1 MSEEKNFA
9 PIEKAIEAFRI
20 GRPVIIVDDED
31 RENEGDLAVPAEMVT
46 PAIVNEITK
55 VASGIVMVALHP
67 EIAGRLR
74 LPPMTEQNQSRFQTA
89 FLVSV
94 DAKEGTTT
102 GISAFDRAKTIQ
114 TLIDDSATAD
124 DFVTPGH
131 IFPVVAQ
138 LGGVLKRAGHS
149 EAGVDLARLAG
160 LKPASVLCQIM
171 NEDGSMARLDDLM
184 RIGSEMGYPVIKIA
198 DLIAFRM
205 KNELLVRVV
214 GEAMCPTPEGTFRCV
229 VYEDAITGGAHL
241 ALISGEIKPHE
252 PILVR
257 VHSECL
263 TGDVF
268 HSHRCDCGPQLLAAM
283 RRIAKEGGVLLYM
296 RQEGRGIGI
305 LNKIRAY
312 ALQEQGLDTVD
323 ANLALGFQADMRDYG
338 IGAQILAHLGVR
350 KMRLLTNNP
359 RKIVGIAGY
368 GLEVVER
375 VPIEIAPRSDQ
386 DRRYLETKKQKLGH
400 LLDKV

>member
-1 MSEEKNFA
+1 MSEENKFA
-9 PIEKAIEAFRI
+9 SIEKAIETFRM

-31 RENEGDLAVPAEMVT
+31 RENEGDLAVAAEMVT
-46 PAIVNEITK
+46 PAIINEITK

-67 EIAGRLR
+67 EIASRLK

-94 DAKEGTTT
+94 DAKHGTTT

-114 TLIDDSATAD
+114 KLVDDSATAD

-138 LGGVLKRAGHS
+138 PGGVLKRAGHS

-160 LKPASVLCQIM
+160 LKQASVLCQIM
-171 NEDGSMARLDDLM
+171 NEDGSMARLNDLL
-184 RIGSEMGYPVIKIA
+184 RIGSEMGYPVVKVA
-198 DLIAFRM
+198 DLIAYRM
-205 KNELLVRVV
+205 KNELLVRAV
-214 GEAMCPTPEGTFRCV
+214 GEAICPTPEGTFRCV
-229 VYEDAITGGAHL
+229 VYEDAILGGAHL

-268 HSHRCDCGPQLLAAM
+268 HSHRCDCGPQLLSAM

-323 ANLALGFQADMRDYG
+323 ANLALGFQPDMRDYG

-359 RKIVGIAGY
+359 RKIVGISGY

-375 VPIEIAPRSDQ
+375 VPIEIAPRNER